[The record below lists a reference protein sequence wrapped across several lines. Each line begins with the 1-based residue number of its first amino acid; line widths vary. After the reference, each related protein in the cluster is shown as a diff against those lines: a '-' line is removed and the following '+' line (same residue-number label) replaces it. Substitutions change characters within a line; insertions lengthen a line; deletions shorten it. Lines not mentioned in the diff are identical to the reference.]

1 MGEGM
6 FKTVLWATDGS
17 PAAER
22 ALPVAVSIAKT
33 YDAKLV
39 VTHVSEGFALV
50 GGPRRPVTPGT
61 VRMAEES
68 VSAVTASL
76 QRKAED
82 LKRDGIVVDFAV
94 IETHSP
100 AHAIVEYAQQKGVD
114 LIVVGTSGNSR
125 LVRMLVGSV
134 TRRLLELAHCPVLAV
149 PPEDEDLKS

>member
-1 MGEGM
+1 M
-6 FKTVLWATDGS
+6 FNTVLWATDGS

-22 ALPVAVSIAKT
+22 ALPVAVSIART

-39 VTHVSEGFALV
+39 VTHVNEGFALV
-50 GGPRRPVTPGT
+50 AGPRRPATPGT

-68 VSAVTASL
+68 ANAVTNRL

-82 LKRDGIVVDFAV
+82 LTRDGMVVDFAV

-149 PPEDEDLKS
+149 PPEDEDLRS